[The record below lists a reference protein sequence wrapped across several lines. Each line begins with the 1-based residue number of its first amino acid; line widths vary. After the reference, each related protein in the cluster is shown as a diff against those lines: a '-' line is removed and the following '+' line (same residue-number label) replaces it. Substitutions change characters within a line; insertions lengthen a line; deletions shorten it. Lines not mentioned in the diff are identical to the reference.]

1 MNPQE
6 TKPKLHDIKKGI
18 KLFKENKCD
27 FVIAVGGG
35 SVIDIAK
42 SINILAVKSEPAE
55 KYIKGELKITN
66 KGKTSVAIPT
76 TSGSGSEATHFAV
89 VYIDKTKFSLAH
101 EDYMLPNYSIVDP
114 QLTITLPKK
123 ITASTGMDALC
134 QGIESFWCVN
144 STDKSKA
151 YAREAIK
158 LAINNLKEAVNNPS
172 KESREAMA
180 KAAHLAG
187 KAINISKTTAAHAVS
202 YPITSYFNIPHGH
215 AVALTL
221 PYFIPFN
228 IQVTEK
234 DILDKRGVNYVKETT
249 KELLT
254 ILNTETKEEA
264 QNKILNLM
272 QEINLNTKIKLGKED
287 IEIIIK
293 NGFDPQRVKNNP
305 RLLTEENLRGIL
317 KNIVI

>member
-1 MNPQE
+1 MCH
-6 TKPKLHDIKKGI
+6 K
-18 KLFKENKCD
+18 FRKCD

-42 SINILAVKSEPAE
+42 SINILSVQTESPE
-55 KYIKGELKITN
+55 KYIKGELKINN
-66 KGKTSVAIPT
+66 KGKNLVAIPT

-89 VYIDKTKFSLAH
+89 VYIDKIKLSLEH
-101 EDYMLPNYSIVDP
+101 KEYMLPDYSIVDP
-114 QLTITLPKK
+114 QLTMSLPKK

-144 STDKSKA
+144 STDESKT

-158 LAINNLKEAVNNPS
+158 LAISNLKEAVNNPS
-172 KESREAMA
+172 KNSRKSMS
-180 KAAHLAG
+180 KAAYLAG
-187 KAINISKTTAAHAVS
+187 KAINISKTTAPHAVS
-202 YPITSYFNIPHGH
+202 YPITSYFKVSHGH
-215 AVALTL
+215 AVAITL

-228 IQVTEK
+228 SKITEK
-234 DILDKRGVNYVKETT
+234 DILDKRGVNYVKETL
-249 KELLT
+249 KELLA
-254 ILNTETKEEA
+254 ILDTKTEEEA

-272 QEINLNTKIKLGKED
+272 QDIGLDTNLKIGKKS

-293 NGFDPQRVKNNP
+293 NGFDPQRIKNNP
-305 RLLTEENLRGIL
+305 RLLTEENLREIL